1 MKPRKSLSTSVP
13 YASRPL
19 LPTLGPPGRDLRSG
33 LLEEDL
39 ADVCL
44 RARARIVGIDADG
57 DRLHLLG
64 GLLAVDL
71 PVVLADIA
79 GLGQP
84 LVELR
89 LPRADHD
96 VGHERRLLALEDAPG
111 RRRRVPD
118 VPDDAG
124 PHGRGKARER
134 HVDLRG

>member
-1 MKPRKSLSTSVP
+1 MKPRKSRSTSVP

-44 RARARIVGIDADG
+44 GARARIVGVDADG

-71 PVVLADIA
+71 PVILADIA

-84 LVELR
+84 LVEIS
-89 LPRADHD
+89 LPRADDH
-96 VGHERRLLALEDAPG
+96 VGHEPRLLALEDAP
-111 RRRRVPD
+111 RRRGRVPD
-118 VPDDAG
+118 ISDDAR
-124 PHGRGKARER
+124 PH
-134 HVDLRG
+134 